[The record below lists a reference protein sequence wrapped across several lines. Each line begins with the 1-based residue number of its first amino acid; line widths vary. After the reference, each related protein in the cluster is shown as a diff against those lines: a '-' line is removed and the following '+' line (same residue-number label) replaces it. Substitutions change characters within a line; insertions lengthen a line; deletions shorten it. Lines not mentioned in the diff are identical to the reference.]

1 MIGLLELTSATYAY
15 FQVWALVKADGNT
28 CQTNVSLK
36 CLINMFI
43 SLVPY
48 DILVT
53 YKHKK
58 TVYKCPLILFS
69 SLIRLSLNGIV
80 NKVIAQ
86 Q

>member
-1 MIGLLELTSATYAY
+1 MIGLLELISATYAY
-15 FQVWALVKADGNT
+15 FQVWALVKSDGNT

-53 YKHKK
+53 NKHK
-58 TVYKCPLILFS
+58 
-69 SLIRLSLNGIV
+69 NGI
-80 NKVIAQ
+80 
-86 Q
+86 

>member
-1 MIGLLELTSATYAY
+1 VVTINEIKDMIGLLELIHATYAY
-15 FQVWALVKADGNT
+15 FEVWSLVKSDGNT

-53 YKHKK
+53 NKHK
-58 TVYKCPLILFS
+58 
-69 SLIRLSLNGIV
+69 NGI
-80 NKVIAQ
+80 
-86 Q
+86 